1 MYKTN
6 KEVRGSLLIGMV
18 QAMVAKLSGH
28 PNPEHAAIVM
38 NFFIGL
44 DAKSRKACD
53 YAASNLVGPR
63 LRAVQRTNGKN
74 RDDNIILSD
83 FANVMKRLND
93 ILDKVHSDTGRDQS
107 FSLSFDGT
115 KTPAKL
121 QVSTAHKAVV
131 GGVDPEHVIDI
142 SEANSGVVGS
152 EQKCKS
158 LQGRWMEKNDDE
170 NTSNDAVEENLN
182 MGLRRGRLI
191 KIKVGKKDDKQ
202 ECCFRTLG
210 LYTKTYNKWY
220 PDDNCQ
226 PWIKNGKQGKYR
238 VLARMVKR
246 DPCFGWYNDVNPQN
260 SHWAPECVYVLCDGK
275 DITAMWG
282 TMESDN

>member
-28 PNPEHAAIVM
+28 PNPEYATIVM

-44 DAKSRKACD
+44 YAKSRKACD
-53 YAASNLVGPR
+53 YAASNLFGPG

-83 FANVMKRLND
+83 FANVMKQLND
-93 ILDKVHSDTGRDQS
+93 ILDNVHWDTGRDQS

-142 SEANSGVVGS
+142 SEANSGAVGS

-158 LQGRWMEKNDDE
+158 LQGRWMEK
-170 NTSNDAVEENLN
+170 
-182 MGLRRGRLI
+182 
-191 KIKVGKKDDKQ
+191 K
-202 ECCFRTLG
+202 
-210 LYTKTYNKWY
+210 
-220 PDDNCQ
+220 
-226 PWIKNGKQGKYR
+226 
-238 VLARMVKR
+238 
-246 DPCFGWYNDVNPQN
+246 
-260 SHWAPECVYVLCDGK
+260 
-275 DITAMWG
+275 
-282 TMESDN
+282 